1 MKNQKHPHQ
10 LEYDNTV
17 KSVKQARKDLDNVIT
32 NIKNLNRS
40 RENSL
45 SITKIEEGIMWLGK
59 ELKRLG
65 EQNPYPDSYNPE
77 NTKIEPTA
85 DGLKN

>member
-1 MKNQKHPHQ
+1 MNIQETIKNN
-10 LEYDNTV
+10 YDENV
-17 KSVKQARKDLDNVIT
+17 KAVKQARKDLDAILS
-32 NIKNLNRS
+32 NIISLPKS
-40 RENSL
+40 RETSL
-45 SITKIEEGIMWLGK
+45 TITKIEEGIMWLGK

-65 EQNPYPDSYNPE
+65 EQNPYPDSYDPT

>member
-1 MKNQKHPHQ
+1 MDNQKKPRE
-10 LEYDNTV
+10 LDFYNTV
-17 KSVKQARKDLDNVIT
+17 KQVKQARKDLDVIIT

-45 SITKIEEGIMWLGK
+45 AITKIEEGIMWLGK

-65 EQNPYPDSYNPE
+65 EENPYPDSYNPQ